1 MAIRFP
7 AIAHAKQILRRSNL
21 LPNQSASNFT
31 DVPKGYLAVYVGE
44 DQKKRFIVPVSLLNK
59 PSFQELLRKAE
70 EEFGFNHPMGGITIP
85 CREDIF
91 IDLTSGED
99 PHKYL
104 KEFHVVLSRPNLWI
118 RPALRPEPA

>member
-7 AIAHAKQILRRSNL
+7 AITHAKQLLRRSNML
-21 LPNQSASNFT
+21 QNQPASNFK
-31 DVPKGYLAVYVGE
+31 DVPKGHLAVYVGE

-70 EEFGFNHPMGGITIP
+70 EEFGFSHSMGAITIP

-91 IDLTSGED
+91 IDLTSR
-99 PHKYL
+99 L
-104 KEFHVVLSRPNLWI
+104 NRS
-118 RPALRPEPA
+118 

>member
-7 AIAHAKQILRRSNL
+7 AITHAKQILRRSNL

-31 DVPKGYLAVYVGE
+31 DVLKGYLAVYVGE
-44 DQKKRFIVPVSLLNK
+44 GQKKRFIVPVSLLNK

-70 EEFGFNHPMGGITIP
+70 EEFGFNHPMGRITIP

-91 IDLTSGED
+91 IDLTSCLNG
-99 PHKYL
+99 
-104 KEFHVVLSRPNLWI
+104 S
-118 RPALRPEPA
+118 